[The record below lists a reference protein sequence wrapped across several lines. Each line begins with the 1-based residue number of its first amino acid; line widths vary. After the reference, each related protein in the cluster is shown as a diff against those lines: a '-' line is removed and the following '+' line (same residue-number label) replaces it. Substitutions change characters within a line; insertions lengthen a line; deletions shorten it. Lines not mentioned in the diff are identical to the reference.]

1 MSALLEP
8 DLLARLAPGFAE
20 PVRQSQAVFRVLLEA
35 LARPGR
41 LQSLTGALQPGL
53 GQPADLPPALAA
65 ALLTLLDADI
75 RLWISPG
82 LDSAELRAWCRFHSA
97 PQWAEAPETA
107 DFALLDAAE
116 ARPELLQRLRA
127 GSDERP
133 QDSATALI
141 AVRTLVAAGDQCW
154 RGPGIEHEH
163 QPGIAGLDAGFWAW
177 RRSQQALYPCGV
189 DFVFF
194 AAEGLL
200 GLPRTTEVC

>member
-1 MSALLEP
+1 MSALLEA
-8 DLLARLAPGFAE
+8 DLLARLAPGFAA
-20 PVRQSQAVFRVLLEA
+20 PVAQSQAVFRALLEA

-41 LQSLTGALQPGL
+41 AQSLAAALQPGL
-53 GQPADLPPALAA
+53 GLPPGLPPALAA
-65 ALLTLLDADI
+65 ALLTLLDADT
-75 RLWISPG
+75 RLWISPA
-82 LDSAELRAWCRFHSA
+82 LDSAGLRAWCGFHSA
-97 PQWAEAPETA
+97 PQWVEAPEAA

-116 ARPELLQRLRA
+116 ALPELLQRLRP

-141 AVRTLVAAGDQCW
+141 AVRALVAAGDQCW

-163 QPGIAGLDAGFWAW
+163 RPGIAGLDAGFWAW

-194 AAEGLL
+194 AADGLL